1 MDRNSNNPRVYYDF
15 VTVALHRSAWIEI
28 VMYGNNSENAFV
40 ALHRSAWIEII
51 ITAFVVVSGFKSHS
65 TGVRG

>member
-1 MDRNSNNPRVYYDF
+1 ML
-15 VTVALHRSAWIEI
+15 VALHRSAWIEI
-28 VMYGNNSENAFV
+28 INSAVNSYFFIV